1 MYCRKCGVENE
12 KGAKFC
18 KSCGEP
24 MEVENFEKR
33 DSMTETVPQPAM
45 GNRENSNQAPVK
57 NNLPKISGKWI
68 VGIGAVVALAIVM
81 ICIVNHMGKKV
92 DLNDYITV
100 SFEGYDTCGTAK
112 VDFDTEAFKEKY
124 QNKVKADDDMPV
136 WTASLY
142 GDTPIERL
150 ATTCSLSNHL
160 DKQNNLANG
169 NTITLKWSIDA
180 EDIKNKYGL
189 TVKAEEKSYT
199 VEGLQA
205 IETFDPF
212 EGVEVNF
219 SGVSPYGQ
227 VEVAYPEG
235 NGLDYSI
242 DNNGNLKN
250 GEKVTVT
257 VSYGWSNEEN
267 YIEQY
272 GKKPNV
278 MSKKYTVEGLDEYI
292 SDYAE
297 IPDELKS
304 KMKKEAE
311 DIIVADAAKNYD
323 AANKLGDIA
332 YVGYAFCA
340 PKDDAE
346 NFNVNNCA
354 VMIYK
359 GTVTNAENAF
369 SPVEVYFPVVF
380 NNLLK
385 NKNETNY
392 ESCDGIRGRTELAN
406 GQYSV
411 SGYTSP
417 TRAYIDL
424 MSDYGQYDIVC
435 GDGYEVYCDY
445 ELLTDLNSLDDTYLQ
460 QLQTEAQSEIENY
473 ILQNYDETSHCNNLV
488 PIGQILLVSKETHP
502 YPEDNNAV
510 IIVYQGELTSD
521 EDYFEDS
528 PVYFPVIYDG
538 IIRLSDNTWETT
550 KCGGIL
556 GHSTLRDS
564 YYSTDGYIAG
574 SEMYTNL
581 VTALR
586 DEFTCQV
593 SDGLKGFEE

>member
-24 MEVENFEKR
+24 MEVENFEKK
-33 DSMTETVPQPAM
+33 DSMTETVPQPTM
-45 GNRENSNQAPVK
+45 GTGGNNNQAPVK
-57 NNLPKISGKWI
+57 NNLPKISEKWI
-68 VGIGAVVALAIVM
+68 VGIVAVVALAIVM

-169 NTITLKWSIDA
+169 NTITLKWSIDT

-227 VEVAYPEG
+227 VDVAYPEG

-242 DNNGNLKN
+242 DNNGNLRN

-359 GTVTNAENAF
+359 GAVTNAENAF

-445 ELLTDLNSLDDTYLQ
+445 ELLIDLNSIDSTCLK
-460 QLQTEAQSEIENY
+460 QLQTVAQSDIENY
-473 ILQNYDETSHCNNLV
+473 VQCYSEKCHCSDLILK
-488 PIGQILLVSKETHP
+488 GQYLLVSKELETN
-502 YPEDNNAV
+502 PENNNTL
-510 IIVYQGELTSD
+510 IIVYQGIVTND
-521 EDYFEDS
+521 EGSFEDTI
-528 PVYFPVIYDG
+528 VYFPVAFRGVVNLPKNNSWEYMQFSG
-538 IIRLSDNTWETT
+538 IQGHTN
-550 KCGGIL
+550 L
-556 GHSTLRDS
+556 GNSR
-564 YYSTDGYIAG
+564 YATDGYSDGIT
-574 SEMYTNL
+574 MYTEL
-581 VTALR
+581 ITANR
-586 DEFTCQV
+586 NGYMYQV
-593 SDGLKGFEE
+593 SDGLKEFGE

>member
-45 GNRENSNQAPVK
+45 GNRENNNQAPVK

-112 VDFDTEAFKEKY
+112 VEFDTEAFKEKY

-169 NTITLKWSIDA
+169 NTITLKWSIDT

-189 TVKAEEKSYT
+189 TVNAEEKSYT

-227 VEVAYPEG
+227 VEVTYPEG

-242 DNNGNLKN
+242 DNNGNLRN

-323 AANKLGDIA
+323 VANKLGDIA

-445 ELLTDLNSLDDTYLQ
+445 ELLTDLNSIDSTCLK
-460 QLQTEAQSEIENY
+460 QLQTVAQSDIENY
-473 ILQNYDETSHCNNLV
+473 VQCYSEKCHCSDLILK
-488 PIGQILLVSKETHP
+488 GQYLLVSKELETN
-502 YPEDNNAV
+502 PENNNTL
-510 IIVYQGELTSD
+510 IIVYQGIVTND
-521 EDYFEDS
+521 EGSFEDTI
-528 PVYFPVIYDG
+528 VYFPVAFRGVVNLPKNNSWEYMQFSG
-538 IIRLSDNTWETT
+538 IQGHTN
-550 KCGGIL
+550 L
-556 GHSTLRDS
+556 GNSR
-564 YYSTDGYIAG
+564 YATDGYSDGIT
-574 SEMYTNL
+574 MYTEL
-581 VTALR
+581 ITANR
-586 DEFTCQV
+586 NGYMYQV
-593 SDGLKGFEE
+593 SDGLKEFGE

>member
-24 MEVENFEKR
+24 MEVENFVKR
-33 DSMTETVPQPAM
+33 DSMTETVSQPTM
-45 GNRENSNQAPVK
+45 GNVENNNQEPVK

-68 VGIGAVVALAIVM
+68 VGIGAVIALAIVM

-112 VDFDTEAFKEKY
+112 VEFDTEAFKEKY
-124 QNKVKADDDMPV
+124 QNKVKAGDDMPA

-227 VEVAYPEG
+227 VDVTYPEG

-242 DNNGNLKN
+242 DNNGNLRN

-297 IPDELKS
+297 IPDELQS

-332 YVGYAFCA
+332 YVGYAFCV

-346 NFNVNNCA
+346 NFNVNNCT

-359 GTVTNAENAF
+359 GTVTNAENVF

-417 TRAYIDL
+417 TRSYIDL

-445 ELLTDLNSLDDTYLQ
+445 ELLTDLNSIDSTYLK
-460 QLQTEAQSEIENY
+460 QLQTVAQSDIENY
-473 ILQNYDETSHCNNLV
+473 VTCYSEKCHCTDLILE
-488 PIGQILLVSKETHP
+488 GQYLLVSKEETDL
-502 YPEDNNAV
+502 ENNNTL
-510 IIVYQGELTSD
+510 IIVYQGTVTND
-521 EDYFEDS
+521 EGSFEDTI
-528 PVYFPVIYDG
+528 VYFPVAFRGVVNLPKNNSWEYMQFSGIQGHTNLGNSRYATAGYSDG
-538 IIRLSDNTWETT
+538 IT
-550 KCGGIL
+550 
-556 GHSTLRDS
+556 
-564 YYSTDGYIAG
+564 
-574 SEMYTNL
+574 MYTEL
-581 VTALR
+581 ITANR
-586 DEFTCQV
+586 NGYMYQV
-593 SDGLKGFEE
+593 SDGLKEFGE

>member
-45 GNRENSNQAPVK
+45 GNRENNNQAPVK

-112 VDFDTEAFKEKY
+112 VEFDTEAFKEKY

-169 NTITLKWSIDA
+169 NTITLKWSIDT

-189 TVKAEEKSYT
+189 TVNAEEKSYT

-242 DNNGNLKN
+242 DNNGNLRN

-445 ELLTDLNSLDDTYLQ
+445 ELLTDLNSIDSTCLK
-460 QLQTEAQSEIENY
+460 QLQTVAQSDIENY
-473 ILQNYDETSHCNNLV
+473 VQCYSEKCHCSDLILK
-488 PIGQILLVSKETHP
+488 GQYLLVSKELETN
-502 YPEDNNAV
+502 PENNNTL
-510 IIVYQGELTSD
+510 IIVYQGIVTND
-521 EDYFEDS
+521 EGSFEDTI
-528 PVYFPVIYDG
+528 VYFPVAFRGVVNLPKNNSWEYMQFSG
-538 IIRLSDNTWETT
+538 IQGHTN
-550 KCGGIL
+550 L
-556 GHSTLRDS
+556 GNSR
-564 YYSTDGYIAG
+564 YATDGYSDGIT
-574 SEMYTNL
+574 MYTEL
-581 VTALR
+581 ITANR
-586 DEFTCQV
+586 NGYMYQV
-593 SDGLKGFEE
+593 SDGLKEFGE

>member
-45 GNRENSNQAPVK
+45 GNRENNNQAPVK

-112 VDFDTEAFKEKY
+112 VEFDTEAFKEKY

-169 NTITLKWSIDA
+169 NTITLKWSIDT

-189 TVKAEEKSYT
+189 TVNAEEKSYT

-219 SGVSPYGQ
+219 SGASPYGQ

-242 DNNGNLKN
+242 DNNRNLRN

-257 VSYGWSNEEN
+257 VSYGWSSEEN

-445 ELLTDLNSLDDTYLQ
+445 ELLTDLNSIDSTCLK
-460 QLQTEAQSEIENY
+460 QLQTVAQSDIENY
-473 ILQNYDETSHCNNLV
+473 VQCYSEKCHCSDLILK
-488 PIGQILLVSKETHP
+488 GQYLLVSKELETN
-502 YPEDNNAV
+502 PENNNTL
-510 IIVYQGELTSD
+510 IIVYQGIVTND
-521 EDYFEDS
+521 EGSFEDTI
-528 PVYFPVIYDG
+528 VYFPVAFRGVVNLPKNNSWEYMQFSG
-538 IIRLSDNTWETT
+538 IQGHTN
-550 KCGGIL
+550 L
-556 GHSTLRDS
+556 GNSR
-564 YYSTDGYIAG
+564 YATDGYSDGIT
-574 SEMYTNL
+574 MYTEL
-581 VTALR
+581 ITANR
-586 DEFTCQV
+586 NGYMYQV
-593 SDGLKGFEE
+593 SDGLKEFGE

>member
-45 GNRENSNQAPVK
+45 GNRENNNQAPVK

-68 VGIGAVVALAIVM
+68 VGIGAVVALAIGM

-112 VDFDTEAFKEKY
+112 VEFDTEAFKEKY

-169 NTITLKWSIDA
+169 NTITLKWSIDT

-189 TVKAEEKSYT
+189 TVNAEEKSYT

-242 DNNGNLKN
+242 DNNGNLRN

-292 SDYAE
+292 LDYAE

-323 AANKLGDIA
+323 VANKLGDIA

-445 ELLTDLNSLDDTYLQ
+445 ELLTDLNSIDSTCLK
-460 QLQTEAQSEIENY
+460 QLQTVAQSDIENY
-473 ILQNYDETSHCNNLV
+473 VQCYSEKCHCSDLILK
-488 PIGQILLVSKETHP
+488 GQYLLVSKELETN
-502 YPEDNNAV
+502 PENNNTL
-510 IIVYQGELTSD
+510 IIVYQGIVTND
-521 EDYFEDS
+521 EGSFEDTI
-528 PVYFPVIYDG
+528 VYFPVAFRGVVNLPKNNSWEYMQFSG
-538 IIRLSDNTWETT
+538 IQGHTN
-550 KCGGIL
+550 L
-556 GHSTLRDS
+556 GNSR
-564 YYSTDGYIAG
+564 YATDGYSDGIT
-574 SEMYTNL
+574 MYTEL
-581 VTALR
+581 ITANR
-586 DEFTCQV
+586 NGYMYQV
-593 SDGLKGFEE
+593 SDGLKEFGE

>member
-45 GNRENSNQAPVK
+45 GNRENNNQAPVK

-68 VGIGAVVALAIVM
+68 VGIGAVVALAIGM

-112 VDFDTEAFKEKY
+112 VEFDTEAFKEKY

-169 NTITLKWSIDA
+169 NTITLKWSIDT

-189 TVKAEEKSYT
+189 TVNAEEKSYT

-242 DNNGNLKN
+242 DNNGNLRN

-323 AANKLGDIA
+323 VANKLGDIA

-445 ELLTDLNSLDDTYLQ
+445 ELLTDLNSIDSTCLK
-460 QLQTEAQSEIENY
+460 QLQTVAQSDIENY
-473 ILQNYDETSHCNNLV
+473 VQCYSEKCHCSDLILK
-488 PIGQILLVSKETHP
+488 GQYLLVSKELETN
-502 YPEDNNAV
+502 PENNNTL
-510 IIVYQGELTSD
+510 IIVYQGIVTND
-521 EDYFEDS
+521 EGSFEDTI
-528 PVYFPVIYDG
+528 VYFPVAFRGVVNLPKNNSWEYMQFSG
-538 IIRLSDNTWETT
+538 IQGHTN
-550 KCGGIL
+550 L
-556 GHSTLRDS
+556 GNSR
-564 YYSTDGYIAG
+564 YATDGYSDGIT
-574 SEMYTNL
+574 MYTEL
-581 VTALR
+581 ITANR
-586 DEFTCQV
+586 NGYMYQV
-593 SDGLKGFEE
+593 SDGLKEFGE

>member
-45 GNRENSNQAPVK
+45 GNRENNNQAPVK

-112 VDFDTEAFKEKY
+112 VEFDTEAFKEKY

-169 NTITLKWSIDA
+169 NTITLKWSIDT

-189 TVKAEEKSYT
+189 TVNAEEKSYT

-242 DNNGNLKN
+242 DNNGNLRN

-435 GDGYEVYCDY
+435 DDGYEVYCDY
-445 ELLTDLNSLDDTYLQ
+445 ELLTDLNSIDSTCLK
-460 QLQTEAQSEIENY
+460 QLQTVAQSDIENY
-473 ILQNYDETSHCNNLV
+473 VQCYSEKCHCSDLILK
-488 PIGQILLVSKETHP
+488 GQYLLVSKELETN
-502 YPEDNNAV
+502 PENNNTL
-510 IIVYQGELTSD
+510 IIVYQGIVTND
-521 EDYFEDS
+521 EGSFEDTI
-528 PVYFPVIYDG
+528 VYFPVAFRGVVNLPKNNSWEYMQFSG
-538 IIRLSDNTWETT
+538 IQGHTN
-550 KCGGIL
+550 L
-556 GHSTLRDS
+556 GNSR
-564 YYSTDGYIAG
+564 YATDGYSDGIT
-574 SEMYTNL
+574 MYTEL
-581 VTALR
+581 ITANR
-586 DEFTCQV
+586 NGYMYQV
-593 SDGLKGFEE
+593 SDGLKEFGE